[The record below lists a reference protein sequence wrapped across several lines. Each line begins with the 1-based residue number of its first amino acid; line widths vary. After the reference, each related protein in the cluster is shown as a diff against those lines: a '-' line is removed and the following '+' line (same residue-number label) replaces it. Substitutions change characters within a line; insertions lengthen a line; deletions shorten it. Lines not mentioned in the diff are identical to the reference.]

1 MEKARL
7 TAGGERHRGLW
18 RLATSFV
25 RSTRLMAAAG
35 GSPDF
40 VDQCRRAAG
49 RRLHP
54 LGRAD
59 DGAHLQF
66 MVFGS
71 NGIKT
76 LLLFIRLRQGVRPVS
91 PRLRKKTPLGTDRE
105 MPPRAPS
112 RVRWWRRDC
121 VAGHGGFELRNVVTN
136 YLFERLHR
144 FAGVQPSG

>member
-1 MEKARL
+1 MEKARP
-7 TAGGERHRGLW
+7 TAGGKPHRGLW

-121 VAGHGGFELRNVVTN
+121 VADDAVRSETVSRPVLP
-136 YLFERLHR
+136 
-144 FAGVQPSG
+144 AIC